1 MRFWLLTTEFPP
13 FFGGGISTYCRITAR
28 MFAERGHE
36 VTVFVNDS
44 SVNEI
49 TISHADGM
57 RLVRFS
63 PYRSGA
69 SAHLGHVAN
78 ISYEFA
84 MVVKEFVEKEGAPDL
99 VEAQEYLGIAY
110 YLLQFRHLLY
120 DWCRN
125 IPVLITMHSPSFL
138 YMEYNHISEY
148 KYPNYWICE
157 MERFCLQA
165 ADQVI
170 SPSHYI
176 LRELKGHFELKQPHV
191 EVVPNPFDSTGDLQQ
206 ENTSGDEIVFYGK
219 LTVQKGAFKLLA
231 YFEQLWNKGFDQ
243 PLYLVGGQDIVYH
256 PEGRTMGDLIRK
268 KYSHFISQGLLRLED
283 RISPHQIAERLAR
296 AKVVIIPSAND
307 NLPYVAFEMMSLGK
321 VVLVSKQGGHSE
333 VVRDGVDGFIFDH
346 EHPETFEL
354 QLRRALALSPGERG
368 SIGRN
373 AVQRVAE
380 GYGPGVIYGR
390 KIAVIEQMRQR
401 SVRAG
406 AFPFIRVNSV
416 EAPAAGNRLL
426 SVVVPY
432 YNMGK
437 YIGEAVDSIRQSGY
451 GEKEILIV
459 NDGSTE
465 EESLAR
471 LREYEN
477 APDVRVIHSHNQ
489 GLAATRNLGA
499 SQARGGFLA
508 FLDADDRVEPAYY
521 EKAIRVLEGC
531 TNVHFVGCW
540 VRYFGASANTW
551 PAFVPEPPL
560 ILYQN
565 TVNSSA
571 LVYKTQSFLQNG
583 LNDSRMVFAGWEDYE
598 SVVSMVAAGH
608 GGVVL
613 PEGLFH
619 YRVRPD
625 SMIRAISKDKKIYL
639 NEYIAG
645 KHKSIYVNFAPE
657 IIGLLQANGPAHLI
671 DNPTLDYAVYS
682 RNPWLNKLTRK
693 AVAIVK
699 NNPKL
704 KKAALT
710 IYRKLKS

>member
-1 MRFWLLTTEFPP
+1 MKYWLLTTEYPP
-13 FFGGGISTYCRITAR
+13 FFGGGISTYCHFTAR
-28 MFAERGHE
+28 LFAERGHE

-44 SVNEI
+44 SVSDLV
-49 TISHADGM
+49 ISQDGGI
-57 RLVRFS
+57 RLVRFN
-63 PYRSGA
+63 PYRSGN
-69 SAHLGHVAN
+69 SSFLGHVAN

-84 MVVKEFVEKEGAPDL
+84 LVVKEFVEKEGAPDL

-120 DWCRN
+120 DWCKD

-138 YMEYNHISEY
+138 YMAYNHISEY

-165 ADQVI
+165 AGQLI

-176 LRELKGHFELKQPHV
+176 LKELNSHFELRNNNV
-191 EVVPNPFDSTGDLQQ
+191 EVVPNPFEPAGNAAVNG
-206 ENTSGDEIVFYGK
+206 EGHEIVFYGK
-219 LTVQKGAFKLLA
+219 LTVQKGAFKLMS
-231 YFEQLWNKGFDQ
+231 YFEKLWNEGFSE

-268 KYSHFISQGLLRLED
+268 RYGSFIERGLLHLED
-283 RISPHQIAERLAR
+283 RIAPAEIGKRLAR
-296 AKVVIIPSAND
+296 AKLVILPSAND

-321 VVLVSKQGGHSE
+321 VMLVSRQGGHSE

-346 EHPETFEL
+346 EDPGTFEAG
-354 QLRRALALSPGERG
+354 LRKALALSLTERKSMG
-368 SIGRN
+368 QS

-380 GYGPGVIYGR
+380 GYSLPVIYEQ
-390 KIAVIEQMRQR
+390 KMAVIEKMLQR
-401 SVRAG
+401 TARPSSYPYIRAEAKESG
-406 AFPFIRVNSV
+406 APQ
-416 EAPAAGNRLL
+416 NRLL
-426 SVVVPY
+426 SIVVPY
-432 YNMGK
+432 YNMGR
-437 YIGEAVDSIRQSGY
+437 YISETIASIQGSGY

-465 EESLAR
+465 AESLAK
-471 LREYEN
+471 LKEYERT
-477 APDVRVIHSHNQ
+477 PGIKVIHSPNG
-489 GLAATRNLGA
+489 GLAAARNLGA
-499 SQARGGFLA
+499 AQANGGYLA
-508 FLDADDRVEPAYY
+508 FLDADDTVEPDYY
-521 EKAIRVLEGC
+521 EKAIRVLEGNS
-531 TNVHFVGCW
+531 NVHFIGCW
-540 VRYFGASANTW
+540 VRYFGASGNTW

-571 LVYKTQSFLQNG
+571 LVYKTASFLEG
-583 LNDSRMVFAGWEDYE
+583 GRNDGGMVFAGWEDYE
-598 SVVSMVAAGH
+598 SVVSMMAAGYC
-608 GGVVL
+608 GVVL
-613 PEGLFH
+613 PEGLFR

-625 SMIRAISKDKKIYL
+625 SMIRAISKEKKIYL
-639 NEYIAG
+639 NEYIAR
-645 KHKSIYVNFAPE
+645 KHQSIYVRFAPE

-693 AVAIVK
+693 AIAIVK

-710 IYRKLKS
+710 IYRKIKS